1 MDGARADERLSFGA
15 WHSRFSTVTR
25 LRKSARTIQLHVKR
39 LRRHVTISGEAPEAS
54 LLAMAAV
61 AIFQKPTLKHWLKG
75 T

>member
-1 MDGARADERLSFGA
+1 M
-15 WHSRFSTVTR
+15 
-25 LRKSARTIQLHVKR
+25 RKSARTIQLHVKR